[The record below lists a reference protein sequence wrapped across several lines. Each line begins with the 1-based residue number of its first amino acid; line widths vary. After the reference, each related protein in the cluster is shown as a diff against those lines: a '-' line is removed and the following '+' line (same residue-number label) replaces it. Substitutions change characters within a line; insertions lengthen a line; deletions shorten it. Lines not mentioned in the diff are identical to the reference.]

1 MKIIFKNIMT
11 SFRKH
16 ARYSSPQNNI
26 KTNQVVIGH
35 IYGSKTYNENINYS
49 INIDKHICD
58 DLLHIYFSKSVI
70 NIFKFHSKI
79 GIIITV

>member
-16 ARYSSPQNNI
+16 ARYSSLQNNI

-49 INIDKHICD
+49 INIDKYIYD
-58 DLLHIYFSKSVI
+58 DLIHTFFSKSVT

-79 GIIITV
+79 GIMITV